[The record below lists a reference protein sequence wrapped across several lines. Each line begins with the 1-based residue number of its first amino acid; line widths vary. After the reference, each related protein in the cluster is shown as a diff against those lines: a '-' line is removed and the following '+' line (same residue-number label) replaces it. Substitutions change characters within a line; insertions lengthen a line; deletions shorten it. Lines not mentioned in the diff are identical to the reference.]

1 MSFFFFV
8 AIGKFEV
15 KYEKLD
21 CESESNPSSVKKSCL
36 SKNRPLTLCLVCI
49 FVYIIIVVVPKIFEE
64 NYKKFQNPKP
74 IGPNRQNKTSDLPK
88 PPKDEAGPS
97 GSPPSEACSI
107 KVENG
112 PLIKVSRHKTYV
124 IGSYVE
130 HRATREIKTIA
141 IVQRHEPVT
150 YYCVMCCD
158 GANIS
163 STQAKYSIHS
173 DHYNFDYG
181 TADIMCKFGQTCS
194 APTHLAI
201 TANNV
206 DENVTSFRTIEN
218 RVIPKSYRFDFT
230 VCISV
235 MFNYNKVLN
244 LIEAMEM
251 FKLLGVQRVAIYKTS
266 CDSTVQKVLDYYVK
280 SGFLEI
286 IPWTVE
292 KHIKV
297 SMGWQRE
304 KSPGELHYH
313 GQIPALND
321 CVFRYMYQS
330 RYVALQDIDELILPL
345 NVRTWTELLPEL
357 EKMHGD
363 DVGFEFENNVF
374 PFTAEAQNE
383 YEQNAWKNIPG
394 TNFLKYV
401 DRIPNDP
408 YSFNNI
414 KVIVNPRLVLEATVH
429 GLLMT
434 VNGRNTVRVRNDI
447 ARMYHLKNVEYPR
460 NVHLI
465 RDKHLWDY
473 AKDLIAA
480 VSKVLQDCD

>member
-1 MSFFFFV
+1 MFSK
-8 AIGKFEV
+8 GKYEV
-15 KYEKLD
+15 KHEKLAS
-21 CESESNPSSVKKSCL
+21 ESESNPSSVKRSCL
-36 SKNRPLTLCLVCI
+36 PKIRPFTLCLVCVVI
-49 FVYIIIVVVPKIFEE
+49 YISMVVVPKIQEE
-64 NYKKFQNPKP
+64 NGKKLQNPKP
-74 IGPNRQNKTSDLPK
+74 IGPNHQNKPSDLPK
-88 PPKDEAGPS
+88 PTTTKDGPN
-97 GSPPSEACSI
+97 GSPPSKVCRI

-112 PLIKVSRHKTYV
+112 PLIKVNRHKTYV

-130 HRATREIKTIA
+130 HRATKEIKSIA
-141 IVQRHEPVT
+141 IMQRHEPVT

-158 GANIS
+158 GVNI

-181 TADIMCKFGQTCS
+181 TADIMCKFSHTCS
-194 APTHLAI
+194 APTHVAI
-201 TANNV
+201 TANNLA
-206 DENVTSFRTIEN
+206 ESITSFQTIEN
-218 RVIPKSYRFDFT
+218 RVIPKSLRLNFT

-235 MFNYNKVLN
+235 MFDYNKVLD

-251 FKLLGVQRVAIYKTS
+251 FTLLGVQKVVIYKTS
-266 CDSTVQKVLDYYVK
+266 CDSATQKVLDYYVK
-280 SGFLEI
+280 SGFLEL

-297 SMGWQRE
+297 SMGWQKE
-304 KSPGELHYH
+304 ISPGELHYH

-357 EKMHGD
+357 EKMHGN

-374 PFTAEAQNE
+374 PFTAETQNK
-383 YEQNAWKNIPG
+383 YEQDAWKNVPG
-394 TNFLKYV
+394 TNILKYV

-408 YSFNNI
+408 YRFNNI

-429 GLLMT
+429 GLLKT
-434 VNGRNTVRVRNDI
+434 VNGHNTVRVRNDI
-447 ARMYHLKNVEYPR
+447 ARMYHLKNCEYPR
-460 NVHLI
+460 GTHLI
-465 RDKHLWDY
+465 RDKRLWSY
-473 AKDLIAA
+473 ADDLIKA
-480 VSKVLQDCD
+480 VSKVLQDCGFT